1 VALGDYHQPS
11 TMGETAS
18 TSTSIDKFR
27 QRCDRLCVTRGKLVR
42 SSASCSLYL
51 MLSLR
56 FWAYPHILNSVVHP
70 KRLNRMEFNQIQ
82 GPMQC
87 NIIDI
92 YDDSIQTENRLSD
105 VYLTRDEF
113 LHQFTQLR
121 AENKI
126 DRLQNLR
133 ERQDTYDIVRSV
145 HDRVNANYARG
156 VHSHYYLLK
165 MYVLSNTNLFSGL
178 LNAEKIENLE
188 HKVEGVNQMFEELDG
203 KIDSLSRE
211 CLSSKQQLMEEIPKI
226 TEKARKKTNCALYQ

>member
-1 VALGDYHQPS
+1 
-11 TMGETAS
+11 
-18 TSTSIDKFR
+18 
-27 QRCDRLCVTRGKLVR
+27 
-42 SSASCSLYL
+42 
-51 MLSLR
+51 
-56 FWAYPHILNSVVHP
+56 
-70 KRLNRMEFNQIQ
+70 MEFNQIQ